1 MTLNVP
7 FKDCDIQIDNNMLKF
22 TLRFL
27 RPNASQSNDDIIL
40 VYSGPSSPDLF
51 RVVYR
56 PGDLDSGLKYET
68 HMTRTGVIE
77 YVSDI
82 LKSMRYDVDPYDR
95 IQLLT
100 DLHPSVMYSVADMDD
115 GVARRS
121 IENMVYA
128 SLRTQVKRTFA

>member
-1 MTLNVP
+1 
-7 FKDCDIQIDNNMLKF
+7 MLKF

-27 RPNASQSNDDIIL
+27 RPGATQSEDDVIL
-40 VYSGPSSPDLF
+40 VYSGSGSPDMF

-56 PGDLDSGLKYET
+56 PGDCSSRVKYEA
-68 HMTRTGVIE
+68 HMTRTGVLD

-95 IQLLT
+95 IQVLT
-100 DLHPSVMYSVADMDD
+100 DLHPTVMYSVADMDNT
-115 GVARRS
+115 VARRG

-128 SLRTQVKRTFA
+128 SLRTQVKRTLAL